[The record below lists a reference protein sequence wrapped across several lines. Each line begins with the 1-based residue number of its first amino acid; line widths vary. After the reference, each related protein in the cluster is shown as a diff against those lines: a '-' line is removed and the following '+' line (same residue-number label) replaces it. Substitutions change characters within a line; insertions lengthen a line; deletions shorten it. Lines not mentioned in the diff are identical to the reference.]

1 MALFDASYF
10 RIKNITLGYT
20 LPKNLTRKI
29 GVSKLRA
36 YVSADNVL
44 LCSKKQGL
52 DPTVSTIG
60 GMEVQD
66 MTYPQMQ
73 TITIGLNIDF

>member
-10 RIKNITLGYT
+10 RIKNVTLGYT
-20 LPKNLTRKI
+20 LPKNLIRKI
-29 GVSKLRA
+29 GISKLRA

-44 LCSKKQGL
+44 LFSKKQGL

-66 MTYPQMQ
+66 MAYPQMQ
-73 TITIGLNIDF
+73 TITIGLNIEF